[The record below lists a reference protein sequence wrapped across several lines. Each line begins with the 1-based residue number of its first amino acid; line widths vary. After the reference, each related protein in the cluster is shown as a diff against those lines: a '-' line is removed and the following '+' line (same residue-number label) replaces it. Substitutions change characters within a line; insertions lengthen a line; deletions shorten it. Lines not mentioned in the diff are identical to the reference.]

1 MNLLVISGGG
11 HPYHEST
18 PVLLDFLGKDGH
30 EVKMTEDATILTTDE
45 MKEFDALVFNTRREF
60 DAARDMDMT
69 LEENERVA
77 LSQYVGGGHG
87 FVCIHISGCRPA
99 DWREYHD
106 ITGGGWIS
114 GESYHPPYGQFTVNV
129 SNSDH
134 PCAEGIEDFVTN
146 DELYMNI
153 ATLPGNDVFLT
164 GASEDGTHA
173 WGPDR
178 APTFMPG
185 GAYDLAWTRNY
196 GNGKVFKTTLGHN
209 GLSFETPQFQRLIL
223 NGVNWVTDK
232 G

>member
-30 EVKMTEDATILTTDE
+30 EVQMSEDASILTTDA

-60 DAARDMDMT
+60 DAASDTDMT
-69 LEENERVA
+69 LTENERIA

-87 FVCIHISGCRPA
+87 FVCIHISGCRPK
-99 DWREYHD
+99 DWQEYHD

-129 SNSDH
+129 SDSDH

-153 ATLPGNDVFLT
+153 ATKSGNDVFLT
-164 GASEDGTHA
+164 ASAEDGTHA

-185 GAYDLAWTRNY
+185 GAYDLAWTRSY

-209 GLSFETPQFQRLIL
+209 GLSFQTPQFQRLVL
-223 NGVNWVTDK
+223 NGVNWATDK

>member
-30 EVKMTEDATILTTDE
+30 EVKMTEDASILTTDE
-45 MKEFDALVFNTRREF
+45 MQEFDALVFNTRRELEL
-60 DAARDMDMT
+60 T
-69 LEENERVA
+69 LEENERIA

-99 DWREYHD
+99 EWPEYHD
-106 ITGGGWIS
+106 ITGGGWIT

-129 SNSDH
+129 SDSEH
-134 PCAEGIEDFVTN
+134 PCAEGISDFVTN

-153 ATLPGNDVFLT
+153 ASRPGNDVFLT
-164 GASEDGTHA
+164 AEAEEGTHA

-185 GAYDLAWTRNY
+185 GAYDLAWTRPY

-209 GLSFETPQFQRLIL
+209 GLSFQTPQFQRLVL

>member
-18 PVLLDFLGKDGH
+18 PVLLDFLGKNGH
-30 EVKMTEDATILTTDE
+30 EVQMSEDASILTTDA

-60 DAARDMDMT
+60 DAASDTDMT
-69 LEENERVA
+69 LTENERIA

-87 FVCIHISGCRPA
+87 FVCIHISGCRPR
-99 DWREYHD
+99 DWHEYHD

-129 SNSDH
+129 SDSNH
-134 PCAEGIEDFVTN
+134 PCAEGISDFVTN

-153 ATLPGNDVFLT
+153 ATKSGNDVFLT
-164 GASEDGTHA
+164 ASAEDGTHA

-185 GAYDLAWTRNY
+185 GAYDLAWTRSY

-209 GLSFETPQFQRLIL
+209 GLSFQTPQFQRLVL
-223 NGVNWVTDK
+223 NGVNWATDK

>member
-30 EVKMTEDATILTTDE
+30 EVQMSEDASILTTDA

-60 DAARDMDMT
+60 DAASDTDMT
-69 LEENERVA
+69 LTENERIA

-87 FVCIHISGCRPA
+87 FVCIHISGCRPR

-129 SNSDH
+129 SDSDH

-153 ATLPGNDVFLT
+153 ATKSGNDVFLT
-164 GASEDGTHA
+164 GSSEDGTHA

-185 GAYDLAWTRNY
+185 GAYDLAWTRSY

-209 GLSFETPQFQRLIL
+209 GLSFQTPQFQRLVL